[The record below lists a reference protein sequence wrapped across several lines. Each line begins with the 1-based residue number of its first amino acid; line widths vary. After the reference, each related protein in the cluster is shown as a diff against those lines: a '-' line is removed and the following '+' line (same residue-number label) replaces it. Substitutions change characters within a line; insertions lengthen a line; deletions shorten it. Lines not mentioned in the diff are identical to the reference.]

1 MRSKII
7 ISNDFN
13 AIKDEL
19 IKQAGENLK
28 IFDFGAQATIDNAK
42 EIIAQAYIAE
52 YSQKV
57 VAIFALKFGVEFQN
71 ALLKILEEPPKNII
85 FVIVSPAKN
94 LLLPTVRSR
103 LMLQTRKSPQ
113 IRIQTGLNLARLDFK
128 SAYNFIERISALEK
142 SGEYGK
148 NELLSLLKS
157 IIIEALQ
164 SGLKFNQSDLEY
176 FNKLYILCSTNTKI
190 ANILT
195 PLLLLILQKQ
205 K

>member
-1 MRSKII
+1 M
-7 ISNDFN
+7 
-13 AIKDEL
+13 
-19 IKQAGENLK
+19 
-28 IFDFGAQATIDNAK
+28 
-42 EIIAQAYIAE
+42 
-52 YSQKV
+52 
-57 VAIFALKFGVEFQN
+57 AIFALKFGVEFQN

-113 IRIQTGLNLARLDFK
+113 IRIKTGLNLARLDFK

-176 FNKLYILCSTNTKI
+176 FNKLYILCATNTRI

>member
-7 ISNDFN
+7 ISNDFD

-103 LMLQTRKSPQ
+103 LMLQTCKSPQ
-113 IRIQTGLNLARLDFK
+113 IRIKTGLNLARLDFK

-176 FNKLYILCSTNTKI
+176 FNKLYILCATNTKI

>member
-1 MRSKII
+1 MYSKII

-13 AIKDEL
+13 AIKDDL
-19 IKQAGENLK
+19 LKQNNLK
-28 IFDFGAQATIDNAK
+28 IFDFGAQATIENAK
-42 EIIAQAYIAE
+42 EIIAEAYIAE
-52 YSQKV
+52 YSEKII
-57 VAIFALKFGVEFQN
+57 AIFALKFGVEFQN

-85 FVIVSPAKN
+85 FIIVSPAKN
-94 LLLPTVRSR
+94 LLLPTIRSR
-103 LMLQTRKSPQ
+103 LMIEQCKSPK
-113 IRIQTGLNLARLDFK
+113 IRISTGLNLAKLDFK

-148 NELLSLLKS
+148 NELLELIKS

-164 SGLKFNQSDLEY
+164 SGLKFSNSDLEY
-176 FNKLYILCSTNTKI
+176 FNKLYTLCATNTKS

-195 PLLLLILQKQ
+195 PLMLLILQRQ

>member
-7 ISNDFN
+7 ISNDFD

-19 IKQAGENLK
+19 SKKAGENLK

-113 IRIQTGLNLARLDFK
+113 IRIKTGLTLARLAFK

-176 FNKLYILCSTNTKI
+176 FNKLYILCATNTKI

>member
-7 ISNDFN
+7 ISNDFD

-103 LMLQTRKSPQ
+103 LMLQTRKSLQ
-113 IRIQTGLNLARLDFK
+113 TRIKTGLNLARLDFK

-176 FNKLYILCSTNTKI
+176 FNKLYILCATNTKI

>member
-7 ISNDFN
+7 ISNDFD

-113 IRIQTGLNLARLDFK
+113 IRIKTGLNLTRLDFK

-176 FNKLYILCSTNTKI
+176 FNKLYILCATNTKI